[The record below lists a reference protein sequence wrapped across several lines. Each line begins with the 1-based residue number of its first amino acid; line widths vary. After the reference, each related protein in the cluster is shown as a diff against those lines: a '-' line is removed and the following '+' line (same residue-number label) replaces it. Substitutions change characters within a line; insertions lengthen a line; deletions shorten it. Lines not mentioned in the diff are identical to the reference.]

1 LQGFY
6 ELIPRETIS
15 IFNHKELELLIAGLP
30 DFDINDLKAQ
40 IEYEGYSANSPQIKW
55 FFEILEQFD

>member
-1 LQGFY
+1 M
-6 ELIPRETIS
+6 IPRETIS